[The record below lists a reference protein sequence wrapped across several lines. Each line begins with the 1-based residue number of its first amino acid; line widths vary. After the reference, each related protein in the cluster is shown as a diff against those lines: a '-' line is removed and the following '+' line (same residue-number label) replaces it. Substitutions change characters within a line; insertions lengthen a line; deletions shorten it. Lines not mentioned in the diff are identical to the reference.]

1 MPITLEMSESCVAW
15 TRWVV
20 FCHRCVVQ
28 CSETAPCVAMIRLPA
43 AEGADRTLGG
53 SRDERWG
60 LQHQRASPSSQR
72 LWPPSSQ
79 LQASSWNKHT
89 PSESSARRDTA
100 AHHCSRPPASLSR
113 SSVIFQHFWFT
124 LSRWWQLE
132 PDAPCM
138 LWNKHIFTVY
148 MSNRVGLRLCQPLL
162 KGFFFCS
169 CIVIYFFLH
178 FNTTND
184 RVEDRRRLKPCAA
197 LPHKGTISSFWE
209 KCVCDI
215 YTNNMC
221 IDICIK

>member
-1 MPITLEMSESCVAW
+1 MSESCVAW
-15 TRWVV
+15 SRWVV
-20 FCHRCVVQ
+20 FCHCCVVQ
-28 CSETAPCVAMIRLPA
+28 CSETVPCVAMIRLPA
-43 AEGADRTLGG
+43 AEGADRPLGG

-60 LQHQRASPSSQR
+60 LQRQRASQSSQR

-124 LSRWWQLE
+124 LSGWWQLE

-148 MSNRVGLRLCQPLL
+148 MSNRVWLWLL
-162 KGFFFCS
+162 
-169 CIVIYFFLH
+169 LH
-178 FNTTND
+178 FLRVFFSVVALSSISSYTLTLLMT
-184 RVEDRRRLKPCAA
+184 VEDRRRLKPCTA
-197 LPHKGTISSFWE
+197 LPHKGTIFSIWE
-209 KCVCDI
+209 KCVCVI
-215 YTNNMC
+215 YTNNVYRYMH
-221 IDICIK
+221 